1 MEGVTDE
8 LTCCICCEMF
18 QEPVML
24 ECMHHFCKKC
34 ILRFWRGSRS
44 AVSCPQCRRQFSSK
58 TFRTNYLV
66 AGVVDRVRGAT
77 AHDYRLKMQKQLT
90 DIMKCHRDQID
101 NFVKVK
107 KRNEEKIVGI
117 KRDAAELQQ
126 KVRSDFEKM
135 HQILW
140 KEASSL
146 VTELQRDEAS
156 ALDKL
161 ERHVQQLN
169 AGLEE
174 LEQLVISTQS
184 CLEQLKSTVL
194 IETRGLAR
202 SVQVESEPDVS
213 SHLRSAR
220 YTGPLQYIIWR
231 KMYKALDPTPAR
243 LTFDS
248 NSAHPNLVLSED
260 LTSVSEVNEQQPV
273 PNNPE
278 RFVKCVNVLASQGFT
293 SGRHYWEVEVDGKTK
308 WDLGVAKESVDRKV
322 VVKIAPSNGY
332 WSLRLRNRDQYWAGT
347 LPWKR
352 LPIQRKPK
360 RIGLFLD
367 FDDGRLSFYDAEDMS
382 HLLTFR
388 QPFSERVFP
397 FFSTCFNE
405 GGLNSAPL
413 RLCHINP

>member
-24 ECMHHFCKKC
+24 ECMHHFCKRC
-34 ILRFWRGSRS
+34 ILRFWRGSRTT
-44 AVSCPQCRRQFSSK
+44 VSCPQCRRQFDSK
-58 TFRTNYLV
+58 KFRTNYLV
-66 AGVVDRVRGAT
+66 AGVVEKMRGAST
-77 AHDYRLKMQKQLT
+77 QDFRLRLQTDSADLQL
-90 DIMKCHRDQID
+90 R
-101 NFVKVK
+101 
-107 KRNEEKIVGI
+107 
-117 KRDAAELQQ
+117 
-126 KVRSDFEKM
+126 VRSDFERM

-140 KEASSL
+140 KEESSL
-146 VTELQRDEAS
+146 VSELQQDEAS
-156 ALDKL
+156 ALEKL
-161 ERHVQQLN
+161 ESHVQQLN

-174 LEQLVISTQS
+174 LEQLISCTQG

-202 SVQVESEPDVS
+202 SVQVDGEPDVR
-213 SHLRSAR
+213 SHFRSAR
-220 YTGPLQYIIWR
+220 YTGPLQYIIWK
-231 KMYKALDPTPAR
+231 KMYKSLEPAPAR
-243 LTFDS
+243 LTFDL
-248 NSAHPNLVLSED
+248 NTAHPNLAVSED
-260 LTSVSEVNEQQPV
+260 LTSVTEANEQQPV

-278 RFVKCVNVLASQGFT
+278 RFDKCVNVLASQGFS
-293 SGRHYWEVEVDGKTK
+293 SGRHYWEVGVDGKTK

-322 VVKIAPSNGY
+322 VVKVSPCNGY
-332 WSLRLRNRDQYWAGT
+332 WTLRLRNTDQYWAGT

-367 FDDGRLSFYDAEDMS
+367 FDAGRLSFYNAEDMS

-413 RLCHINP
+413 RLCQISP